1 MKHIKLFENFNEN
14 TKDEFYYLVVDE
26 LVELGYG
33 FDSAENLIAK
43 HNDIY
48 HENSLFQ
55 EHRDQ
60 SSAKNVAQS
69 IEEAEMQADEDEED
83 FNESLD
89 SNDTNDDDDDIHRCD
104 ACKEVMS
111 QGYVING
118 GEEYFCSNICLHTK
132 YSQEEYEE
140 MYADI
145 NDEHDYG
152 NGDETSDT
160 YWTEWTDEPT
170 VRTTNQIEEGD

>member
-1 MKHIKLFENFNEN
+1 MKHIKLFENFGKVTNFQ
-14 TKDEFYYLVVDE
+14 DEFYYLVVDE

-33 FDSAENLIAK
+33 FDNAENLISK
-43 HNDIY
+43 HRDVYDVN
-48 HENSLFQ
+48 LFSQ

-60 SSAKNVAQS
+60 SVAKTIAQS
-69 IEEAEMQADEDEED
+69 IEEAEMQDDEDEED

-89 SNDTNDDDDDIHRCD
+89 SNDTNDDDIHRCD

-118 GEEYFCSNICLHTK
+118 GEEYFCSNTCLNTK
-132 YSQEEYEE
+132 YDKEAFEELYDDGE
-140 MYADI
+140 
-145 NDEHDYG
+145 
-152 NGDETSDT
+152 GDS

>member
-1 MKHIKLFENFNEN
+1 MKHLKLFENFNEN
-14 TKDEFYYLVVDE
+14 TKDEFYYLVIDE
-26 LVELGYG
+26 LIELGYG
-33 FDSAENLIAK
+33 FDNAENLISK
-43 HNDIY
+43 HRDIY
-48 HENSLFQ
+48 DVNSFSQEN
-55 EHRDQ
+55 RDE
-60 SSAKNVAQS
+60 SSAKTIAQS

-89 SNDTNDDDDDIHRCD
+89 TNDDDIHRCD

-118 GEEYFCSNICLHTK
+118 GEEYFCSNTCLHTK
-132 YSQEEYEE
+132 YSKEEYEE

-145 NDEHDYG
+145 NDEHDYS
-152 NGDETSDT
+152 NDDETSDS

>member
-1 MKHIKLFENFNEN
+1 MKHIKLFENFGKVTNFQ
-14 TKDEFYYLVVDE
+14 DEFYYLVVDE

-33 FDSAENLIAK
+33 FDNAENLISK
-43 HNDIY
+43 HRDVYDVN
-48 HENSLFQ
+48 LFSQ

-60 SSAKNVAQS
+60 SVAKTIAQS
-69 IEEAEMQADEDEED
+69 IEEAEMQDDEDEED

-89 SNDTNDDDDDIHRCD
+89 SNDTNDDDIHRCD

-118 GEEYFCSNICLHTK
+118 GEEYFCSNTCLHTK
-132 YSQEEYEE
+132 YSKEEYEE
-140 MYADI
+140 MYD
-145 NDEHDYG
+145 DGE
-152 NGDETSDT
+152 GDS

>member
-1 MKHIKLFENFNEN
+1 MKHIKLFENFGKVTNFQ
-14 TKDEFYYLVVDE
+14 DEFYYLVVDE

-33 FDSAENLIAK
+33 FDNAENLISK
-43 HNDIY
+43 HRDVYDVN
-48 HENSLFQ
+48 LFSQ

-60 SSAKNVAQS
+60 SVAKTIAQS
-69 IEEAEMQADEDEED
+69 IEEAEMQDDDED

-89 SNDTNDDDDDIHRCD
+89 SDTYPDDKHDENEYHDEDDIHHCD

-118 GEEYFCSNICLHTK
+118 GEEYFCSNTCLNTK
-132 YSQEEYEE
+132 YDKEAFEELYDDGE
-140 MYADI
+140 
-145 NDEHDYG
+145 
-152 NGDETSDT
+152 GDS